1 METDTKSLFQITEA
15 AHACGVSRST
25 LMRMEE
31 RGCSRLPMSRRRA
44 GGGTTITTTSHAFY
58 RSKIQIHGTGRTGDR
73 GLFVRGGEV
82 SGLLAVLEE
91 RLQELLQGVEELRL
105 RAGNRSGM
113 SVQLTS
119 LHAVTCYMKKC
130 MGRTVEEKYA
140 AMYGFYSEC
149 IRNGCVLSDEPMFV
163 VQERND
169 YLEGYIG
176 EKPYPYWVCVPVRKE
191 QAPED
196 AVVLPAC
203 RVLSVLYYGEYDEG
217 VDEAWLTLGRE
228 VKERGLTPA
237 GLPRVLGIV
246 APYTGREIEARRYCS
261 RIVLPVSD

>member
-1 METDTKSLFQITEA
+1 M
-15 AHACGVSRST
+15 
-25 LMRMEE
+25 
-31 RGCSRLPMSRRRA
+31 
-44 GGGTTITTTSHAFY
+44 
-58 RSKIQIHGTGRTGDR
+58 
-73 GLFVRGGEV
+73 GLGAQEIADYFVRGGEV

-119 LHAVTCYMKKC
+119 LHAVTCCMKKC

-149 IRNGCVLSDEPMFV
+149 IRKGCVLSDEPMFV

-176 EKPYPYWVCVPVRKE
+176 EKP
-191 QAPED
+191 
-196 AVVLPAC
+196 C

>member
-31 RGCSRLPMSRRRA
+31 KGLLAPAYVAPESGRRYYDNHNVARVL
-44 GGGTTITTTSHAFY
+44 
-58 RSKIQIHGTGRTGDR
+58 QIEKFKSM
-73 GLFVRGGEV
+73 GLGAQEIADYFVRGGEV

-119 LHAVTCYMKKC
+119 LHAVTCCMKKC

-169 YLEGYIG
+169 YL
-176 EKPYPYWVCVPVRKE
+176 
-191 QAPED
+191 D
-196 AVVLPAC
+196 
-203 RVLSVLYYGEYDEG
+203 G
-217 VDEAWLTLGRE
+217 VMALGS
-228 VKERGLTPA
+228 
-237 GLPRVLGIV
+237 
-246 APYTGREIEARRYCS
+246 CM
-261 RIVLPVSD
+261 

>member
-1 METDTKSLFQITEA
+1 MGRDEHIVEHHRGKGVERVDEA
-15 AHACGVSRST
+15 YAIRRYQQAAALLPLRWQRLCRQVP
-25 LMRMEE
+25 EE
-31 RGCSRLPMSRRRA
+31 QQA
-44 GGGTTITTTSHAFY
+44 EA
-58 RSKIQIHGTGRTGDR
+58 
-73 GLFVRGGEV
+73 
-82 SGLLAVLEE
+82 
-91 RLQELLQGVEELRL
+91 EELRL
-105 RAGNRSGM
+105 RAGDHSGM

-119 LHAVTCYMKKC
+119 LHAVTCCMKKC

-149 IRNGCVLSDEPMFV
+149 IRKGCVLSDEPMFV

>member
-31 RGCSRLPMSRRRA
+31 
-44 GGGTTITTTSHAFY
+44 
-58 RSKIQIHGTGRTGDR
+58 K
-73 GLFVRGGEV
+73 
-82 SGLLAVLEE
+82 GLLAVLEE

-119 LHAVTCYMKKC
+119 LHAVTCCMKKC

-149 IRNGCVLSDEPMFV
+149 IRKG
-163 VQERND
+163 
-169 YLEGYIG
+169 
-176 EKPYPYWVCVPVRKE
+176 
-191 QAPED
+191 
-196 AVVLPAC
+196 
-203 RVLSVLYYGEYDEG
+203 
-217 VDEAWLTLGRE
+217 
-228 VKERGLTPA
+228 
-237 GLPRVLGIV
+237 
-246 APYTGREIEARRYCS
+246 
-261 RIVLPVSD
+261 

>member
-1 METDTKSLFQITEA
+1 MDERYAISRYEQA
-15 AHACGVSRST
+15 AA
-25 LMRMEE
+25 LLPPKWQ
-31 RGCSRLPMSRRRA
+31 RLARQLPDHQKARA
-44 GGGTTITTTSHAFY
+44 
-58 RSKIQIHGTGRTGDR
+58 
-73 GLFVRGGEV
+73 
-82 SGLLAVLEE
+82 
-91 RLQELLQGVEELRL
+91 EELRL
-105 RAGNRSGM
+105 RAGDRSGM

-119 LHAVTCYMKKC
+119 LHAVTCCMKKC

-149 IRNGCVLSDEPMFV
+149 IRKGCVLSDEPMFV

-246 APYTGREIEARRYCS
+246 APYTGREIDTRRYCS
-261 RIVLPVSD
+261 RIVLPVSVL